1 LFIMITMNIHQ
12 KLERFYME
20 NSDHYFYVLT
30 CKDGSLYGGYTNNL
44 ERRIKLHNEGKGA
57 KYTRGRGP
65 VELTY
70 YRSYENKGDALREEY
85 SFKQLSRKKKDEF
98 LMKETGDVYV
108 AAKKL

>member
-1 LFIMITMNIHQ
+1 
-12 KLERFYME
+12 ME
-20 NSDHYFYVLT
+20 NNEHFFYVLT

-70 YRSYENKGDALREEY
+70 YRSYENKGDALRAEY
-85 SFKQLSRKKKDEF
+85 NFKRLTRNKKDEF
-98 LMKETGDVYV
+98 LMRETGDSDV
-108 AAKKL
+108 AAKEF

>member
-1 LFIMITMNIHQ
+1 MNTHQ
-12 KLERFYME
+12 KLVRFYME
-20 NSDHYFYVLT
+20 NNHHYFYVLT

-65 VELTY
+65 VKLTY
-70 YRSYENKGDALREEY
+70 FRSFETIGDALRAEY
-85 SFKQLSRKKKDEF
+85 NFKRLARKKKVEF
-98 LMKETGDVYV
+98 LIREMGDEYV